1 MKTDKKL
8 DANLDAGEG
17 EIRVMPHFDTMYT
30 LWQLDVLRDWIWD
43 LQALY
48 NSKVDIWEKELEAL
62 QEKLEPVSDEELK
75 TLQKE
80 FERDNASIQ

>member
-1 MKTDKKL
+1 MKTDIKL
-8 DANLDAGEG
+8 DANIDAGEG

-62 QEKLEPVSDEELK
+62 QKKLEPVSDEELK